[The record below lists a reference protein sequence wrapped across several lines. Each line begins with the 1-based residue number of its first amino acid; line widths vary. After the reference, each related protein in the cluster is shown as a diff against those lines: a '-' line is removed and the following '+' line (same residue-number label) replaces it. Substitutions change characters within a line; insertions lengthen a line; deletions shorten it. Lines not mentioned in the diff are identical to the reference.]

1 MAAFHKPIIFIPITI
16 ILTAG
21 ISLIP
26 YTENGDV
33 GSRSEKE
40 SVSITFDMSDPM
52 QREAAA
58 GDSDALYNL
67 AYRYQ
72 DGKGVP
78 KDEEKGLELFKR
90 AAKHESSTFKP
101 K

>member
-1 MAAFHKPIIFIPITI
+1 MGSFHKPINFIPITI
-16 ILTAG
+16 ILAIG
-21 ISLIP
+21 ISLTTC
-26 YTENGDV
+26 TENGDV
-33 GSRSEKE
+33 SSRSEKE

-58 GDSDALYNL
+58 GDADALYDL

-72 DGKGVP
+72 DGIGVP
-78 KDEEKGLELFKR
+78 KDEAIALELFKR
-90 AAKHESSTFKP
+90 AARHESPPDKP